1 MPSLP
6 SLSIN
11 TITRCIVGCI
21 AAAIAAFVGYIAC
34 LVIGW
39 LLAWL
44 LLIVGTVACG
54 VAAYSYASTAG
65 YDSVAARLGGFF
77 GRITAKVAA

>member
-39 LLAWL
+39 LLA
-44 LLIVGTVACG
+44 CG